1 MSSSLSGATVKLAL
15 SGDSVVLR
23 GALRGKQAPA
33 ERTLSLAFISAP
45 RLGSAKKESVD
56 EAFSLESREYLRRRV
71 AGKAV
76 RFSVAYT
83 TAGGRDFGHLYVGPD
98 LVRDNAALMI
108 VREGWARVSDAAR
121 GKLSRSDTTDEDRM
135 AIEDLVGGEQY
146 ARDGRRGMWDENAKA
161 GRPRL
166 VAFEGDAAGFLAAH
180 KGRELRGTVEMVRD
194 AASLRVLLH
203 LPHAHQM
210 VSVAL
215 AGVRA
220 PQVAEPFGAE
230 ARFNVELRLLQQDVK
245 VRLEAPAHGAPGSF
259 VGSVVHPAGN
269 IAEWLVS
276 SGFARV
282 QDWSATHAADPQ
294 RLRALEHEARAKRLR
309 IWQAAPGDGPAA
321 AAVLEATVVRVVS
334 GDTLVVA
341 AAGGAERE
349 FQLASVRPP
358 RAADP
363 ATAGYAELA
372 REALRRL
379 CIGKPVSVAVDYHK
393 PAAEGFRARDCATVR
408 VRGEDAAARLVRAGL
423 LGVLRHRGDDDH
435 RSANYDE
442 LVDAEAQAV
451 AARAGMHSGKPV
463 APAKLADA
471 SESAARARSFLPH
484 WQRSGRVPC
493 VVEHVAGGARFRL
506 LVAKDA
512 AKLTFVLGG
521 VRCPRAP
528 RASDAAGAGEPWGAE
543 ALAYAQ
549 RHALQ
554 RNAEFEIEGVDKAGA
569 FIGELWLAKDQSL
582 AEDLLRSGLA
592 SVHAFSADQSARG
605 PALHAAE
612 RQAQDA
618 RRGMWADHDA
628 AAAAAAAEAA
638 SRQAAEEKKARY
650 AEPPAA
656 QLAPRTEFLDVVV
669 SELAAASGRF
679 FVQIAQPDNIAGLES
694 LMAGL
699 ALDHKQQP
707 KSAADF
713 APKAGQLVAACYTVG
728 DEWHRARVV
737 KHMPGKRECEV
748 LYVDFGNSEV
758 VPVDRIRPLS
768 AKFSAL
774 PSQAHEAQ
782 LAFVSLPNE
791 SFAPDYVNDSKE
803 ELRRLVEGRQLVANV
818 EARPSNG
825 PLHLTLYDPELG
837 RPLIEKSVNGLVASA
852 GFAVADKR
860 ALSALH
866 NQAAAAKIDALVA
879 EAREN
884 HRGMWEYGDV
894 TADD

>member
-1 MSSSLSGATVKLAL
+1 MSSLSGATVKLAL
-15 SGDSVVLR
+15 SGDSVILR

-56 EAFSLESREYLRRRV
+56 EAFSLESREYLRRRA

-83 TAGGRDFGHLYVGPD
+83 TASGREFGHLYLGPD

-135 AIEDLVGGEQY
+135 MIEDLVDGEQY
-146 ARDGRRGMWDENAKA
+146 ARDGRRGMWDEAAKA

-166 VAFEGDAAGFLAAH
+166 VAFEGDAAEFLAAH

-194 AASLRVLLH
+194 AASLRVMLH
-203 LPHAHQM
+203 LPQAHQM
-210 VSVAL
+210 VTVAL

-259 VGSVVHPAGN
+259 VGTVAHPAGN

-282 QDWSATHAADPQ
+282 QDWSAAHASDPQ
-294 RLRALEHEARAKRLR
+294 RLRTLEREARAKRLR
-309 IWQAAPGDGPAA
+309 LWQAESADAPASS
-321 AAVLEATVVRVVS
+321 AVFEATVVRVVS

-341 AAGGAERE
+341 DASGADRE
-349 FQLASVRPP
+349 FQLASVRQP

-372 REALRRL
+372 REALRRF

-423 LGVLRHRGDDDH
+423 LGVLRHRADDDH
-435 RSANYDE
+435 RSSNYDE
-442 LVDAEAQAV
+442 LADAEAQAV
-451 AARAGMHSGKPV
+451 AAKAGMHSGKPV

-521 VRCPRAP
+521 IRCPRAP
-528 RASDAAGAGEPWGAE
+528 RANDGDGEPWGAE
-543 ALAYAQ
+543 ALAYSQ

-554 RNAEFEIEGVDKAGA
+554 RNVEFEIEGVDKAGA
-569 FIGELWLAKDQSL
+569 FIGSL
-582 AEDLLRSGLA
+582 
-592 SVHAFSADQSARG
+592 
-605 PALHAAE
+605 
-612 RQAQDA
+612 
-618 RRGMWADHDA
+618 
-628 AAAAAAAEAA
+628 
-638 SRQAAEEKKARY
+638 
-650 AEPPAA
+650 
-656 QLAPRTEFLDVVV
+656 
-669 SELAAASGRF
+669 
-679 FVQIAQPDNIAGLES
+679 
-694 LMAGL
+694 
-699 ALDHKQQP
+699 
-707 KSAADF
+707 
-713 APKAGQLVAACYTVG
+713 
-728 DEWHRARVV
+728 
-737 KHMPGKRECEV
+737 
-748 LYVDFGNSEV
+748 
-758 VPVDRIRPLS
+758 
-768 AKFSAL
+768 
-774 PSQAHEAQ
+774 
-782 LAFVSLPNE
+782 
-791 SFAPDYVNDSKE
+791 
-803 ELRRLVEGRQLVANV
+803 
-818 EARPSNG
+818 
-825 PLHLTLYDPELG
+825 
-837 RPLIEKSVNGLVASA
+837 
-852 GFAVADKR
+852 
-860 ALSALH
+860 
-866 NQAAAAKIDALVA
+866 
-879 EAREN
+879 
-884 HRGMWEYGDV
+884 
-894 TADD
+894 

>member
-1 MSSSLSGATVKLAL
+1 MSSLSGATVKLAL

-45 RLGSAKKESVD
+45 RLGSAKKESAD

-135 AIEDLVGGEQY
+135 VIEDLVDGEQY

-166 VAFEGDAAGFLAAH
+166 VAFEGDAAEFLAAH
-180 KGRELRGTVEMVRD
+180 RGRELRGTVEMVRD
-194 AASLRVLLH
+194 AASLRVMLH

-282 QDWSATHAADPQ
+282 QDWSAAHAADPQ
-294 RLRALEHEARAKRLR
+294 RLRALEREARAKRLR
-309 IWQAAPGDGPAA
+309 VWQSESGDAPSAA
-321 AAVLEATVVRVVS
+321 AALEATVVRVVS

-341 AAGGAERE
+341 CAGGADRE
-349 FQLASVRPP
+349 FQLASVRQP

-379 CIGKPVSVAVDYHK
+379 CIGKAVSVAVDYHK
-393 PAAEGFRARDCATVR
+393 PATEGFRARDCATVR
-408 VRGEDAAARLVRAGL
+408 VRGEDAAAHLVRAGL

-435 RSANYDE
+435 RSSNYDE

-451 AARAGMHSGKPV
+451 AARAGMHSGRPV

-512 AKLTFVLGG
+512 AKLTFVLAGI
-521 VRCPRAP
+521 RCPRAP
-528 RASDAAGAGEPWGAE
+528 RANDGDGEPWGAE
-543 ALAYAQ
+543 ALAYSQ

-554 RNAEFEIEGVDKAGA
+554 RNVEFEIEGVDKAGA
-569 FIGELWLAKDQSL
+569 FIGSLWLAKDQSL
-582 AEDLLRSGLA
+582 AEDLLRGGLA
-592 SVHAFSADQSARG
+592 SVHAFSADQSAHG

-618 RRGMWADHDA
+618 HRGLWADYD
-628 AAAAAAAEAA
+628 AAAAEAA
-638 SRQAAEEKKARY
+638 GRHAEEEKKARY
-650 AEPPAA
+650 AEPAA

-669 SELAAASGRF
+669 SELAGANGRF
-679 FVQIAQPDNIAGLES
+679 FVQIAQPDNIAGLEA

-699 ALDHKQQP
+699 ALDHKQA

-737 KHMPGKRECEV
+737 KHMPGKREYEV

>member
-1 MSSSLSGATVKLAL
+1 MSSLSAATVKLAL

-23 GALRGKQAPA
+23 GAQRGKQAPA

-45 RLGSAKKESVD
+45 RLGSAKKESFD
-56 EAFSLESREYLRRRV
+56 EAYSLESREYLRRRV
-71 AGKAV
+71 AGKQV

-83 TAGGRDFGHLYVGPD
+83 TASGREFGHLYVGPD
-98 LVRDNAALMI
+98 MIRDNAALMI

-121 GKLSRSDTTDEDRM
+121 AKLNRSDTTDDDRIM
-135 AIEDLVGGEQY
+135 IEDLVDAEQY
-146 ARDGRRGMWDENAKA
+146 ARDGRRGMWDDAAKP

-166 VAFEGDAAGFLAAH
+166 VAFEGDSAEFLAGV

-194 AASLRVLLH
+194 AASLRVMLH
-203 LPHAHQM
+203 LPQAHQM
-210 VSVAL
+210 VTVAL

-259 VGSVVHPAGN
+259 VGAVIHPAGN

-282 QDWSATHAADPQ
+282 QDWSAVHASDPQ
-294 RLRALEHEARAKRLR
+294 RLRLLEREARAKRLR
-309 IWQAAPGDGPAA
+309 IWQSESEDTGSSSST
-321 AAVLEATVVRVVS
+321 VFEATVVRIIG
-334 GDTLVVA
+334 GDTLVVSDSS
-341 AAGGAERE
+341 GADRE
-349 FQLASVRPP
+349 FQLASVRQP

-372 REALRRL
+372 RESLRRF
-379 CIGKPVSVAVDYHK
+379 CIGKPVSVTVDYHK
-393 PAAEGFRARDCATVR
+393 PATDGFRARDCATVR
-408 VRGEDAAARLVRAGL
+408 VRGEDAAAHLVRAGL

-435 RSANYDE
+435 RSSNYDE
-442 LVDAEAQAV
+442 LVDAEAQAIS
-451 AARAGMHSGKPV
+451 AKAGMHSGKTV
-463 APAKLADA
+463 TPAKLADA
-471 SESAARARSFLPH
+471 SENAARARSFLPH

-521 VRCPRAP
+521 IRCPRAP
-528 RASDAAGAGEPWGAE
+528 RANDGEGAAGEPWGAE
-543 ALAYAQ
+543 ALAYSQ

-554 RNAEFEIEGVDKAGA
+554 RNVEFEIEGVDKAGA
-569 FIGELWLAKDQSL
+569 FIGSLWLAKEQSL
-582 AEDLLRSGLA
+582 NEELLRNGLA
-592 SVHAFSADQSARG
+592 SVHAFSADQSPHGA
-605 PALHAAE
+605 ALHAAE
-612 RQAQDA
+612 RQAQEA
-618 RRGMWADHDA
+618 HRGMWADYD
-628 AAAAAAAEAA
+628 AAAAEAA
-638 SRQAAEEKKARY
+638 SRQVEEEKKARL
-650 AEPPAA
+650 AEPSV

-669 SELAAASGRF
+669 SELANANGRF
-679 FVQIAQPDNIAGLES
+679 YVQIAQPDNIAGLES

-699 ALDHKQQP
+699 ALDNKQAKP
-707 KSAADF
+707 TADF
-713 APKAGQLVAACYTVG
+713 APKSGQLVAACYSVG
-728 DEWHRARVV
+728 SEWHRARVLR
-737 KHMPGKRECEV
+737 HMPSKREYEV
-748 LYVDFGNSEV
+748 LYVDFGNSEIL
-758 VPVDRIRPLS
+758 PVDRIRPLS

-782 LAFVSLPNE
+782 LAFVALPNE
-791 SFAPDYVNDSKE
+791 SFAPDYVADSKE

-818 EARPSNG
+818 EARPHNG

-860 ALSALH
+860 ALSSLH
-866 NQAAAAKIDALVA
+866 NQAAAAKIEALVV
-879 EAREN
+879 EAREG